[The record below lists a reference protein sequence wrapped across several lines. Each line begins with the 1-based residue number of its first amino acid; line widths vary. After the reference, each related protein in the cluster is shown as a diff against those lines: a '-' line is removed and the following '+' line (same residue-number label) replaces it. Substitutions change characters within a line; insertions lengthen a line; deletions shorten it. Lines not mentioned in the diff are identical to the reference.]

1 MLLDTLRVW
10 TSLHVPV
17 PHNPGREQMTITYAE
32 LLARRRRKA
41 DSKGRD
47 IDRSDIHP
55 SLFPH
60 QKDIVQWAVKGQR
73 RAIWADTGLGKTRM
87 QLEWARLSADYA
99 LIVAPLAVCSQTVR
113 EAAEL
118 GITSRFVTDPA
129 DVDQPGV
136 YVTNYEQVE
145 KFDPALFGAVCL
157 DESSIL
163 KASDGKTRT
172 MLINHFQ
179 DVPNRLA
186 CTATPGPNDPEE
198 LTNHA
203 EFLGQMTRA
212 NMLAAYFVNDERD
225 WRIKG
230 HAIGPMVDWMNTWAV
245 AIRKPSDLGYDDTGY
260 DLPDPVII
268 PQIVESYITPAEGEL
283 FAAHVGGVSGR
294 SRVRKETLQDRVN
307 RAVELVESE
316 PDEPWLLWC
325 GLNAEADALAKAIPG
340 AVNVDGSMSTQAK
353 ADALNAFSDGE
364 IRVLITKPQIASF
377 GMNWQHCARMA
388 FVGLSDSYEQY
399 YQCIRRCHRFGQ
411 QREVNAH
418 IVVSALEQ
426 TIAHNVAQKQEQAN
440 RLIGLMID
448 QRKELLAA

>member
-1 MLLDTLRVW
+1 M
-10 TSLHVPV
+10 SL
-17 PHNPGREQMTITYAE
+17 TYDQ

-41 DSKGRD
+41 DSQGKTITHD
-47 IDRSDIHP
+47 DIHP

-87 QLEWARLSADYA
+87 QLEWARLSHDYA

-113 EAAEL
+113 EATEL
-118 GITSRFVTDPA
+118 GITARFVTNPN
-129 DVDQPGV
+129 DVTTPGV

-145 KFDPALFGAVCL
+145 KFDPTLFGAVVL

-163 KASDGKTRT
+163 KASSGKTRT

-179 DVPNRLA
+179 NVPNRLA

-212 NMLAAYFVNDERD
+212 NMLAAYFVNDERL

-230 HAIGPMVDWMNTWAV
+230 HALEPMVEWMNTWAI
-245 AIRKPSDLGYDDTGY
+245 AIRRPSDIGYDDTGY
-260 DLPDPVII
+260 NLPDPKII
-268 PQIVESYITPAEGEL
+268 PQIVESQIAPAEGEL
-283 FAAHVGGVSGR
+283 FAASIGGVSGR

-307 RAVELVESE
+307 RAVELVNTE
-316 PDEPWLLWC
+316 PHEPWLLWC
-325 GLNAEADALAKAIPG
+325 GLNDEADALAKAIPG
-340 AVNVDGSMSTQAK
+340 AVNVDGSMSAQQK
-353 ADALNAFSDGE
+353 ADALNAFSDGH
-364 IRVLITKPQIASF
+364 IKVLITKPQIASF

-411 QREVNAH
+411 QRVVHAH
-418 IVVSALEQ
+418 VIVSALEQ
-426 TIAHNVAQKQEQAN
+426 TIAQNVAQKQETAN
-440 RLIGLMID
+440 KLIGLMINNR
-448 QRKELLAA
+448 QELAA

>member
-1 MLLDTLRVW
+1 MAL
-10 TSLHVPV
+10 S
-17 PHNPGREQMTITYAE
+17 YAE

-41 DSKGRD
+41 DSNGREVTD
-47 IDRSDIHP
+47 DDIHP

-60 QKDIVQWAVKGQR
+60 QKDIVRWAVKGQR

-87 QLEWARLSADYA
+87 QLEWARLSADYS

-118 GITSRFVTDPA
+118 DIDATFTTDPL

-145 KFDPALFGAVCL
+145 KFDPSLFGAVVL

-179 DVPNRLA
+179 SVPNRLA

-212 NMLAAYFVNDERD
+212 NMLAAYFVNDERA
-225 WRIKG
+225 WRLKG
-230 HAIGPMVDWMNTWAV
+230 HARGPMVDWMNTWAV
-245 AIRKPSDLGYDDTGY
+245 AVRKPSDLGYDDTGY
-260 DLPDPVII
+260 DLPDPQII
-268 PQIVESYITPAEGEL
+268 PQIVESEITPAEGEL
-283 FAAHVGGVSGR
+283 FAASIGGVSGR
-294 SRVRKETLQDRVN
+294 SRVRKETLQDRVK
-307 RAVELVESE
+307 RAVELVEAE
-316 PDEPWLLWC
+316 PHEPWLLWC
-325 GLNAEADALAKAIPG
+325 GLNDEADALAKAIPG
-340 AVNVDGSMSTQAK
+340 SVNVHGSMSAEEK
-353 ADALNAFSDGE
+353 ADALNAFSDGR
-364 IRVLITKPQIASF
+364 IQVLITKPQIASF

-388 FVGLSDSYEQY
+388 FVGLSDSFEAY

-411 QREVNAH
+411 KREVHAH

-426 TIAHNVAQKQEQAN
+426 SIAQNVARKQEQAN
-440 RLIGLMID
+440 ELIDDMINH
-448 QRKELLAA
+448 RKELIAA

>member
-1 MLLDTLRVW
+1 MTL
-10 TSLHVPV
+10 S
-17 PHNPGREQMTITYAE
+17 YAE

-41 DSKGRD
+41 DSNGRAVTD
-47 IDRSDIHP
+47 DDIHP

-60 QKDIVQWAVKGQR
+60 QKDIVRWAVKGQR

-87 QLEWARLSADYA
+87 QLEWARLSADYS

-113 EAAEL
+113 EATEL
-118 GITSRFVTDPA
+118 GIDARFTTDPL
-129 DVDQPGV
+129 DVEQPGV

-145 KFDPALFGAVCL
+145 KFDPALFGSVVL

-163 KASDGKTRT
+163 KASSGKTRT

-179 DVPNRLA
+179 SVPNRLA

-212 NMLAAYFVNDERD
+212 NMLAAYFVNDEKD
-225 WRIKG
+225 WRVKG
-230 HAIGPMVDWMNTWAV
+230 HARGALVDWMNTWAV
-245 AIRKPSDLGYDDTGY
+245 AIRRPSDLGYDDTGY

-268 PQIVESYITPAEGEL
+268 PEIVESEITPNEGEL
-283 FAAHVGGVSGR
+283 FAASIGGVSGR

-307 RAVELVESE
+307 RAVELVKAE

-325 GLNAEADALAKAIPG
+325 GLNDEADALAKAIPG
-340 AVNVDGSMSTQAK
+340 SVNVHGSMSAEEK
-353 ADALNAFSDGE
+353 ADALNAFSDGR
-364 IRVLITKPQIASF
+364 IQVLITKPQIASF

-388 FVGLSDSYEQY
+388 FVGLSDSFESY

-411 QREVNAH
+411 TRVVHAH

-426 TIAHNVAQKQEQAN
+426 SIAHNVARKQEQAN
-440 RLIGLMID
+440 AMIESMIN
-448 QRKELLAA
+448 QREELVTV